1 MCRSEPGLFRCWYRR
16 YGVQQGL
23 RGIRTG
29 PIASTA
35 RGEPGGG
42 AGGGRC
48 FEIVVATARLLQ
60 SKPSLRSMKL
70 FAGM

>member
-1 MCRSEPGLFRCWYRR
+1 M
-16 YGVQQGL
+16 
-23 RGIRTG
+23 G
-29 PIASTA
+29 PIKNDRVLKVHVVICVSEVICVSD
-35 RGEPGGG
+35 RGGMP
-42 AGGGRC
+42 AVLGGRC